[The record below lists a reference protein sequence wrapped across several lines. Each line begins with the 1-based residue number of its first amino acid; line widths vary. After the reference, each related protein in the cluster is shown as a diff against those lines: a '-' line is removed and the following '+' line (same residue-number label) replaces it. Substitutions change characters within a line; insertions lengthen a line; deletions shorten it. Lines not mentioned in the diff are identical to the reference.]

1 MKYNHCFNIGESSK
15 VSYLL
20 YGLIAAVVIAVTLLL
35 ALAVV
40 LYKVKRSKSC
50 TVCQGRL
57 FRRKKKEK
65 ETTLF
70 LFSLIKMYYAGTIS
84 HTSGSSGVTVRQM
97 EMKNNRYLI
106 YLYH

>member
-1 MKYNHCFNIGESSK
+1 MKYNHCFNIGDSSK
-15 VSYLL
+15 VPYLL

-57 FRRKKKEK
+57 FRRKKKK
-65 ETTLF
+65 R
-70 LFSLIKMYYAGTIS
+70 KRPYYCF
-84 HTSGSSGVTVRQM
+84 H
-97 EMKNNRYLI
+97 
-106 YLYH
+106 